1 MTTSEPA
8 RPPLDAARLTA
19 APWGRIEVTA
29 ATPSTNAVVADR
41 ARSGE
46 PEALVLVTEHQTAGR
61 GRLDR
66 VWVTPARGA
75 LTFSVLLRPDA
86 VAAERWPWLPLLA
99 GVGVVR
105 GVRRSVP
112 AAALKWPNDVLVGSR
127 KLAGILVERV
137 DTASGPAAVVGV
149 GVNVAMSDAELPVPT
164 ATSLLVEG
172 GDTDRTALLLA
183 ILRELGSAY
192 AEWVDAAGDA
202 GAGLR
207 AAYQKLCATLGSA
220 VMVDLPAGES
230 VTGEAVEVDA
240 LGRLVVMTMRGRT
253 AVSAGDVVHVRAV
266 PPMT

>member
-1 MTTSEPA
+1 
-8 RPPLDAARLTA
+8 
-19 APWGRIEVTA
+19 
-29 ATPSTNAVVADR
+29 
-41 ARSGE
+41 
-46 PEALVLVTEHQTAGR
+46 
-61 GRLDR
+61 
-66 VWVTPARGA
+66 
-75 LTFSVLLRPDA
+75 
-86 VAAERWPWLPLLA
+86 
-99 GVGVVR
+99 
-105 GVRRSVP
+105 
-112 AAALKWPNDVLVGSR
+112 
-127 KLAGILVERV
+127 
-137 DTASGPAAVVGV
+137 
-149 GVNVAMSDAELPVPT
+149 
-164 ATSLLVEG
+164 
-172 GDTDRTALLLA
+172 LLLA